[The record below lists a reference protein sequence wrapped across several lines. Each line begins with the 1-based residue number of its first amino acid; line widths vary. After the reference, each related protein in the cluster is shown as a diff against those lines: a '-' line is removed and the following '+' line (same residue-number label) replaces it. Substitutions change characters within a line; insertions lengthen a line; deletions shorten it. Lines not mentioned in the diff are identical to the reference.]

1 MLYIEHDF
9 PKYLKEDSIFK
20 HFYKIIKFEQL
31 AHRQRVISS
40 YPPVSWPGIFA
51 VTYTGMENVPANL
64 HECEWLPTLKDFWY
78 SRVINEDTREDTRE
92 DTHEDTREDT
102 REDKF

>member
-1 MLYIEHDF
+1 
-9 PKYLKEDSIFK
+9 
-20 HFYKIIKFEQL
+20 
-31 AHRQRVISS
+31 
-40 YPPVSWPGIFA
+40 
-51 VTYTGMENVPANL
+51 MENVPANL
-64 HECEWLPTLKDFWY
+64 HEYEWLPTLKDFWY

>member
-1 MLYIEHDF
+1 
-9 PKYLKEDSIFK
+9 
-20 HFYKIIKFEQL
+20 
-31 AHRQRVISS
+31 
-40 YPPVSWPGIFA
+40 
-51 VTYTGMENVPANL
+51 MENIPANL